1 MNIIKLLSGIFLA
14 TLMLISAVAHL
25 YNPAFSDRL
34 IPDIL
39 PKNVVHILTAVV
51 EIILGVGIFIPAYRT
66 LALQGTL
73 ILMIIFLGVHII
85 DLFREESALGSTTA
99 AVIRIPVQFLFIY
112 MAYIAQ
118 GYQSS

>member
-1 MNIIKLLSGIFLA
+1 
-14 TLMLISAVAHL
+14 MLVSAVAHL
-25 YNPAFSDRL
+25 YNPTFSDGL

-39 PKNVVHILTAVV
+39 PKNAVHIVTAIV
-51 EIILGVGIFIPAYRT
+51 EIILGIGIFIPAYRT

-73 ILMIIFLGVHII
+73 VLMVIFLGVHII

-99 AVIRIPVQFLFIY
+99 AIIRIPVQFLFIY

-118 GYQSS
+118 SYQPS